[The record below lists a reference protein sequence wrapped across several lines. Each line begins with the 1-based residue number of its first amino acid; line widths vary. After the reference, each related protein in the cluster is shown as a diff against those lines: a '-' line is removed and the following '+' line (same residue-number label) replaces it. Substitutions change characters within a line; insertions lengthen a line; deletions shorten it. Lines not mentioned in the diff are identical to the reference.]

1 VFGVCD
7 GSFAEYVS
15 IRTDKLAP
23 KPTSLSFDEA
33 AAVPISGLAAI
44 QAVRDHGKVQAGQ
57 KVLIIGASGGVG
69 AFAVQIAKAYGG
81 DVTGVC
87 SSAKVDMVRAL
98 GADHVIDYT
107 REDFADGRHRYDVIL
122 DIGGNSRL
130 SRLRHTLTPKGTLV
144 IVGGETKGRWLGGT
158 DRQLRAQLLSVFVS
172 QKLGTFIS
180 SENGAD
186 LVALRDLIQSGKVKP
201 VVDRV
206 YPLADVATA
215 IRDLV
220 DGNVGGKIAIS
231 I

>member
-1 VFGVCD
+1 
-7 GSFAEYVS
+7 
-15 IRTDKLAP
+15 
-23 KPTSLSFDEA
+23 
-33 AAVPISGLAAI
+33 
-44 QAVRDHGKVQAGQ
+44 
-57 KVLIIGASGGVG
+57 VG

-87 SSAKVDMVRAL
+87 STAKVDMVRAL

-107 REDFADGRHRYDVIL
+107 REDFADGQHRYDVIL

-130 SRLRHTLTPKGTLV
+130 SRLRHTLTSKGTLV

-158 DRQLRAQLLSVFVS
+158 DRQLRAQLLSVFVN

-186 LVALRDLIQSGKVKP
+186 LSVLRDLIQSGKVKP

-220 DGNVGGKIAIS
+220 DGNVGGKIVIGV
-231 I
+231 